1 MGLLD
6 RFRKKKPQKRGYAG
20 INTGRL
26 FADFASVTR
35 SSDAELKPALR
46 ILRNRSRELA
56 RNNEYARRYISLLRN
71 GAVGPHGISVQCKAR
86 NADGSLDGPGNRIIE
101 NAWKAWGKRGSCTV
115 DGRLSFGDAQ
125 RLVIE
130 TLARDGEVLV
140 RLMPGARNADRF
152 AIQFLEADLL
162 DEELTKKLDNGNAV
176 RMGVEVDGFGKAVA
190 YHLLQAHPGDYE
202 FANGYHRMHIRVPA
216 SEILHIFQPDRP
228 HQTRGAPPLAP

>member
-6 RFRKKKPQKRGYAG
+6 RFRKKKPQKRDYAG
-20 INTGRL
+20 INNGRL
-26 FADFASVTR
+26 FADFASMTR

-46 ILRNRSRELA
+46 ILRNRLRELA
-56 RNNEYARRYISLLRN
+56 RNDEYARRYISLLRN

-140 RLMPGARNADRF
+140 RPIRSAVWVLGVL
-152 AIQFLEADLL
+152 IQGLSAAQATLQRQ
-162 DEELTKKLDNGNAV
+162 LTATHSWL
-176 RMGVEVDGFGKAVA
+176 
-190 YHLLQAHPGDYE
+190 
-202 FANGYHRMHIRVPA
+202 
-216 SEILHIFQPDRP
+216 
-228 HQTRGAPPLAP
+228 TR